1 MHNDL
6 AKRIAAN
13 RRQAARI
20 ERELCALLSEAATR
34 ACDAGHIST
43 DTVAMA
49 VAPKDE

>member
-20 ERELCALLSEAATR
+20 EKELCARTNQFCLHLTQ
-34 ACDAGHIST
+34 G
-43 DTVAMA
+43 
-49 VAPKDE
+49 

>member
-20 ERELCALLSEAATR
+20 EKELCALLSEAAQR
-34 ACDAGHIST
+34 ACDAGHISS
-43 DTVAMA
+43 DTVALA
-49 VAPKDE
+49 VAPKDD